1 MTELIT
7 AKSVMMSAMRITTLL
22 LIMLVVSIAANAQK
36 PQADEDGPRLIK
48 GPEAKFPSDGI
59 AMGIGGVIR
68 VFLDIDKTGKP
79 AVKQVTGPPAPCSN
93 LDDPRAG
100 ALRDAA
106 VAAAKQATFEASN
119 RATTTTLRFIVPY
132 PPVPESDRAKA
143 RYISAGIL
151 NTKATSVPDPIY
163 PTSAHRPKAGGM
175 ITVMITVDYDGTVL
189 GAAGSY
195 GDPVFF
201 RGASEAAC
209 RAKFPPITF
218 SGIPFKVSGVINYF
232 VP

>member
-1 MTELIT
+1 
-7 AKSVMMSAMRITTLL
+7 MMSAMRITTLL
-22 LIMLVVSIAANAQK
+22 LIVLVVSIAAHAQK
-36 PQADEDGPRLIK
+36 PQADEDGPRLIN

-79 AVKQVTGPPAPCSN
+79 TVTQVTGPPAPCSN

-106 VAAAKQATFEASN
+106 VAAARQATFEAPK
-119 RATTTTLRFIVPY
+119 RDTKTTLQFMVPY
-132 PPVPESDRAKA
+132 PPVPESDRGKA
-143 RYISAGIL
+143 RYISAGIM

-163 PTSAHRPKAGGM
+163 PPSIHRSGAASM
-175 ITVMITVDYDGTVL
+175 VTVMITVDYDGSVL
-189 GAAGSY
+189 GAAGNY

-201 RGASEAAC
+201 RAASKAAC

-218 SGIPFKVSGVINYF
+218 SGIPFKVSGVITYV